1 MNSQEQIEAVNPA
14 ESELKSQFHLFAKRR
29 FLPFFVTQFLGAL
42 NDNLFKNALL
52 VLVVSTAIAGSGENT
67 NFTTNFAVGLFILP
81 FFLFS
86 TTAGQLAD
94 TYDKAWLMRR
104 VKITEIFIMLAGSYA
119 LLTLNLNFMLII
131 LFLLGTQSAFFGPL
145 KYSLIPQHLSN
156 EELLAGNAQVG
167 MGTFGSILLGT
178 LIGGWM
184 VTLNNGIFMLSML
197 IIVIA
202 VVGWLSSREIPPAP
216 SQNKG
221 HKLSLNPITET
232 AVNFSLA
239 RENRTVFYCILAI
252 SWFWLYGGCFLTQV
266 PNYTVTVLNGHPRL
280 ISILLGAFIIGIA
293 LGSLLCNRLS
303 RGVVEPGI
311 VPLGALGLSIF
322 AFDLSYTSIVYEN
335 THASL
340 SDIMP
345 RQFLDLAGG
354 LHILMDLILIG
365 MFGGFF
371 IVPLNSMVQQ
381 RTSGDKRA
389 RVLSVNA
396 IINAGFMV
404 GGSLLGIF
412 FLSFLGWSIM
422 EFFITVAFMNLLF
435 VGFVFVQ
442 IPEFFARFSL
452 WLSDRFAFI
461 NR

>member
-1 MNSQEQIEAVNPA
+1 MEQT
-14 ESELKSQFHLFAKRR
+14 SKLKSQFHLFSQRR
-29 FLPFFVTQFLGAL
+29 FLPFFITQFLGAL

-52 VLVVSTAIAGSGENT
+52 VIVVSSAVAGSDAST

-94 TYDKAWLMRR
+94 TYDKARLMRK
-104 VKITEIFIMLAGSYA
+104 VKFAEIFIMLTGSYA
-119 LLTLNLNFMLII
+119 LITLNLDFMLII

-167 MGTFGSILLGT
+167 MGTFVSILLGT

-184 VTLNNGIFMLSML
+184 VTLDNGITMLCGL
-197 IIVIA
+197 TVTVA
-202 VVGWLSSREIPPAP
+202 LLGWLSSREIPPAP
-216 SQNKG
+216 SENPGK
-221 HKLSLNPITET
+221 KLRLNPITET
-232 AVNFSLA
+232 SVNFGLA
-239 RENRTVFYCILAI
+239 RENRTVFYCIMAI

-280 ISILLGAFIIGIA
+280 ISILLGAFIVGIA
-293 LGSLLCNRLS
+293 VGSLLCNRLS

-322 AFDLSYTSIVYEN
+322 AFDLSFTSMAYQEAHTSMN
-335 THASL
+335 
-340 SDIMP
+340 DIMP
-345 RQFLDLAGG
+345 DQFFGLSGG
-354 LHILMDLILIG
+354 PRILIDLMLIG
-365 MFGGFF
+365 TFGGFF

-381 RTSGDKRA
+381 RTASNKRA

-396 IINAGFMV
+396 IVNAAFMV

-422 EFFITVAFMNLLF
+422 EFFIIVAVMNLIF
-435 VGFVFVQ
+435 VGIIFIRV
-442 IPEFFARFSL
+442 PEFFSRFSL
-452 WLSDRFAFI
+452 WLSTRFKLTS

>member
-1 MNSQEQIEAVNPA
+1 MEQTNQ
-14 ESELKSQFHLFAKRR
+14 LKSQFHLFTQRR

-52 VLVVSTAIAGSGENT
+52 VIVVSSAVAGSEAST

-94 TYDKAWLMRR
+94 TYDKAMLMRR
-104 VKITEIFIMLAGSYA
+104 VKIAEILIMLAGSYA
-119 LLTLNLNFMLII
+119 LMTQNLNFMLLI
-131 LFLLGTQSAFFGPL
+131 LFLLGTQSAFFGPA
-145 KYSLIPQHLSN
+145 KYSLIPQHLNSD
-156 EELLAGNAQVG
+156 ELLAGNAQIS

-184 VTLNNGIFMLSML
+184 VTLENGITLLSGGIVL
-197 IIVIA
+197 VSII
-202 VVGWLSSREIPPAP
+202 GWLCSREIPEAP
-216 SQNKG
+216 SENTRQ
-221 HKLSLNPITET
+221 KLSLNPFAET
-232 AVNFSLA
+232 AGNFRMA
-239 RENRTVFYCILAI
+239 RENRTVFHCILAI

-266 PNYTVTVLNGHPRL
+266 PNFTVTVLNGHPRL
-280 ISILLGAFIIGIA
+280 ISILLGAFIIGVA

-303 RGVVEPGI
+303 RGVIEPGI
-311 VPLGALGLSIF
+311 VPLGAIGLSIF
-322 AFDLSYTSIVYEN
+322 AFDLSFASIAYQEA
-335 THASL
+335 HGSL
-340 SDIMP
+340 SAVMP
-345 RQFLDLAGG
+345 MRFLGLDGG
-354 LHILMDLILIG
+354 PHILIDLVLIG

-381 RTSGDKRA
+381 RTAANNRA

-396 IINAGFMV
+396 IMNAAYMV

-412 FLSFLGWSIM
+412 FLSILGWSIVS
-422 EFFITVAFMNLLF
+422 FFITVAVMNILVVGIIF
-435 VGFVFVQ
+435 VRE
-442 IPEFFARFSL
+442 PEFFSRFKL
-452 WLSDRFAFI
+452 WSSSRFKLLS